1 MEFRKALIVD
11 DEKDTCFLLTRL
23 LQQHA
28 YEVHYVHSLL
38 EAAPILQK
46 ENPDVIFLD
55 NHLKDGQGI
64 DYVPTLKEA
73 YPDLKI
79 IIITAFDNFAYKTK
93 AFEKGAHYF
102 LGKPFNRNNIEEAL
116 NSLFNN

>member
-11 DEKDTCFLLTRL
+11 DEIDTCFLLTRL
-23 LQQHA
+23 LQQND
-28 YEVHYVHSLL
+28 YEVQYVHSLHEARAVL
-38 EAAPILQK
+38 EK
-46 ENPDVIFLD
+46 EYPDVIFLD

-64 DYVPTLKEA
+64 DYVPTLKES
-73 YPDLKI
+73 YPQMKI
-79 IIITAFDNFAYKTK
+79 IIITAIDNFAYKTK

-102 LGKPFNRNNIEEAL
+102 LGKPFNRISIEEAL